1 MGIADQFPI
10 LLQLEPMVL
19 TTQEHRK
26 RKAEC
31 LEVLE
36 AVSALCLME
45 CLGIVDLDEEE
56 LALVLGFAG
65 YALDSMCQLPRAL
78 TPVNP
83 FISKDALQFE
93 FAFRFTKQEVHR
105 LLPCLRIPPVVSVQ
119 KVGNVDGYIF
129 LLVLL
134 NILHNLVTFIDM
146 EETFGLPWFT

>member
-1 MGIADQFPI
+1 MGV
-10 LLQLEPMVL
+10 QLEPMVL

-65 YALDSMCQLPRAL
+65 YALDSMCQ
-78 TPVNP
+78 PVNP

-134 NILHNLVTFIDM
+134 HRLHNPVTYIDM
-146 EETFGLPWFT
+146 EETFGLPWYTLA